1 MCPGFSTDLTNIDDV
16 RKTAVI
22 DAELNR
28 LNIDIA
34 GLQETRLAEEGS
46 LRENNYTFFWKGRGQ
61 AEKRQHGVGFAVKNS
76 LLGMIEIPAG
86 GNERLLSL
94 RLATSCGFATIIT
107 AYAPTLDSSDDVKDS
122 FYEELDSVIKAVPKS
137 DYIYMLGDFN
147 ARVGKDSSS
156 WPVSIGKYNI
166 GRMNENGQRL
176 LEHCTSN
183 DL

>member
-1 MCPGFSTDLTNIDDV
+1 MCPGFPDLINIDDV

-107 AYAPTLDSSDDVKDS
+107 AYAPTLDSS
-122 FYEELDSVIKAVPKS
+122 E
-137 DYIYMLGDFN
+137 
-147 ARVGKDSSS
+147 
-156 WPVSIGKYNI
+156 
-166 GRMNENGQRL
+166 
-176 LEHCTSN
+176 
-183 DL
+183 

>member
-61 AEKRQHGVGFAVKNS
+61 AENRQHGVGFAVKNS
-76 LLGMIEIPAG
+76 LLGMIDIPAG
-86 GNERLLSL
+86 GN
-94 RLATSCGFATIIT
+94 
-107 AYAPTLDSSDDVKDS
+107 
-122 FYEELDSVIKAVPKS
+122 
-137 DYIYMLGDFN
+137 
-147 ARVGKDSSS
+147 
-156 WPVSIGKYNI
+156 
-166 GRMNENGQRL
+166 
-176 LEHCTSN
+176 
-183 DL
+183 